1 MLRARA
7 KLQKSVLQPGVNIK
21 AAINDMR
28 VCFESTVHVIGEGTF
43 GLCVSVDNDDDLES
57 GCALKLPLNAKRKLA
72 DSTDAEF
79 AQEVEVASGFCRI
92 DDTDEDI
99 RAYRGLVPC
108 LPVHMGNVAGLLMPR
123 GVGSLKDAIYDENNR
138 HLLELSTTG
147 ALYDL
152 LNGVARM
159 HEMGYAHQDLKPE
172 NVIVFLDDS
181 DKHGGRFRLKIGDFG
196 STRPDPATS
205 MVKSWATT
213 TAYLSLEG
221 ILAGWQHA
229 RSDRTTD
236 DVWALGCI
244 LYEMVTQKALCR
256 LSRGRHTDKHQRAAT
271 RCVELLGSASLQDI
285 ANDQV
290 CQEIRPI
297 LCKLQSMPPDGTMSS
312 HLSAMANYP
321 CHQDY
326 IYASAL
332 ALKHISD
339 NRPITASELKS
350 ILKRATASSPTHQ
363 WGYTTSEQHVY
374 NVDGD
379 CLEVT
384 EEDNRGHKRVRIEWS

>member
-1 MLRARA
+1 MRKARA
-7 KLQKSVLQPGVNIK
+7 KLQRSELNPGVNIK
-21 AAINDMR
+21 AAMKDMSVR
-28 VCFESTVHVIGEGTF
+28 LDSTVYVLGEGTF

-57 GCALKLPLNAKRKLA
+57 GCALKLPLTAKRKLA
-72 DSTDAEF
+72 DSSDAEF

-92 DDTDEDI
+92 DTDEDI

-123 GVGSLKDAIYDENNR
+123 GVGNLKEAIFDDDNK
-138 HLLELSTTG
+138 HLLELSTNG

-172 NVIVFLDDS
+172 NVIVFLDD
-181 DKHGGRFRLKIGDFG
+181 DEQQRERFRLKIGDFG
-196 STRPDPATS
+196 STRPDANVS

-221 ILAGWQHA
+221 ILAGRQHA

-256 LSRGRHTDKHQRAAT
+256 LPRGRHTDTHQRAAT
-271 RCVELLGSASLQDI
+271 RCVELLGSAPLQDI

-297 LCKLQSMPPDGTMSS
+297 LCKLQSMPSNGTVSS

-339 NRPITASELKS
+339 NRPITASELKF

-363 WGYTTSEQHVY
+363 WGYTTSEHHVY
-374 NVDGD
+374 KVDGD

-384 EEDNRGHKRVRIEWS
+384 EEDNRGHKRIRVEWN